1 MKVSDSNLVP
11 SKVYGAPHLLR
22 LFTKLGEYLVYTPLG
37 EKTISLL
44 QIYMQDILNY
54 IKKNS
59 SIIFSN
65 SDYYSPELGDPDLCS
80 SLP

>member
-1 MKVSDSNLVP
+1 MKVSDSGLVP
-11 SKVYGAPHLLR
+11 TKIYGTPHLLR

-44 QIYMQDILNY
+44 QIYLQDILNY
-54 IKKNS
+54 MKKNS

-65 SDYYSPELGDPDLCS
+65 SDYYSLEQGEPENNIT
-80 SLP
+80 

>member
-1 MKVSDSNLVP
+1 MKAENPNLVP
-11 SKVYGAPHLLR
+11 IKVYGAPHLLR

-37 EKTISLL
+37 EKTINLL
-44 QIYMQDILNY
+44 QIYLQDILNY

-65 SDYYSPELGDPDLCS
+65 ADYYSPDHGDPE
-80 SLP
+80 PGVQT